1 MINQKQVRS
10 GLTIVFI
17 ASLLAVLIIPLPRM
31 GGSLAGH
38 ALGIL
43 GTLIMLLTLVYPFRK
58 RILGRKGKKNP
69 IATHTLYGLLGP
81 ALVVF
86 HTGGEFKSLIGNL
99 VFICMVLV
107 VLSGIVGIY
116 LFKTTR
122 KTLKEHKQDVSQL
135 KKIFFEK
142 KREVSTPD
150 LEKFVQGEKALE
162 NFATGSIDETLE
174 PIAMRRRKDLEQLV
188 ELIADKEHTIKIYA
202 TIERIF
208 AKWSKAHIAL
218 VFFLLAFLGSHIA
231 TMIYYGLRW
240 L

>member
-1 MINQKQVRS
+1 MFDQKQVRS
-10 GLTIVFI
+10 GLTFVFI
-17 ASLLAVLIIPLPRM
+17 ASLLAVVIVPLPRL

-38 ALGIL
+38 ALGII
-43 GTLIMLLTLVYPFRK
+43 GTVIMLLTLVYPFRK

-81 ALVVF
+81 SLVVF

-116 LFKTTR
+116 LFQTTR

-142 KREVSTPD
+142 KRDFSVAD
-150 LEKFVQGEKALE
+150 LERYVQGEKALE
-162 NFATGSIDETLE
+162 SSDTRSIDETAE
-174 PIAMRRRKDLEQLV
+174 PNAVRHRKDLVQLF

-231 TMIYYGLRW
+231 VMIYYGLRW

>member
-1 MINQKQVRS
+1 MFDQKQVRS
-10 GLTIVFI
+10 GLTFVFI
-17 ASLLAVLIIPLPRM
+17 ASLLAVVIVPLPRL

-38 ALGIL
+38 ALGII
-43 GTLIMLLTLVYPFRK
+43 GTVIMLLTLVYPFRK

-81 ALVVF
+81 SLVVF

-142 KREVSTPD
+142 KKDFSAAD
-150 LEKFVQGEKALE
+150 LERYVQGEKALE
-162 NFATGSIDETLE
+162 SSDTRSIDETAE
-174 PIAMRRRKDLEQLV
+174 PNAVRHRKDLVQLF

-231 TMIYYGLRW
+231 VMIYYGLRW